1 MNDTIAQT
9 FPWNGLKAGDVI
21 VCVQASTSCFTEG
34 KEYEVCRDRG
44 RLFIRHDDGCRCT
57 NSSSRFVLKYTAH
70 DSKKWGDL
78 SRVEKGDVLLSLREG
93 AEYEFSTDGVTW
105 NKLYAIMCPRDS
117 EYVRKKR
124 KVHRPWEL
132 SKADGTTKV
141 HLGSV
146 KHERVDLPNTKQ
158 FAYRILEQ

>member
-9 FPWNGLKAGDVI
+9 FPWDGLQAGDVI
-21 VCVQASTSCFTEG
+21 VCVKANTRCFTEG
-34 KEYEVCRDRG
+34 KEYEVGRDG
-44 RLFIRHDDGCRCT
+44 RNLIIKYDDGCRCT
-57 NSSSRFVLKYTAH
+57 NSSSLFVLKYTAY
-70 DSKKWGDL
+70 DSRKWADL
-78 SRVEKGDVLLSLREG
+78 SRVEKGEVLLSLREG
-93 AEYEFSTDGVTW
+93 VEYEFSTDGITW
-105 NKLYAIMCPRDS
+105 NKLYVIMAPRDN

-132 SKADGTTKV
+132 SRADGTTKV

>member
-1 MNDTIAQT
+1 MNDSTAQT
-9 FPWNGLKAGDVI
+9 FSWNGLQVGDVV
-21 VCVQASTSCFTEG
+21 VCVKATTRCFTEG
-34 KEYEVCRDRG
+34 KEYEVCRDG
-44 RLFIRHDDGCRCT
+44 GGLIIKYDNGGPCSKST
-57 NSSSRFVLKYTAH
+57 SLFVLKNAAYEIR
-70 DSKKWGDL
+70 KWGDF
-78 SRVEKGDVLLSLREG
+78 SRVEKGEVLLSLREG
-93 AEYEFSTDGVTW
+93 AEYEFSTDGITW

-146 KHERVDLPNTKQ
+146 KHERVDLPNTRQ

>member
-1 MNDTIAQT
+1 MTDTTAQT
-9 FPWNGLKAGDVI
+9 FPWKGLKEGDVV
-21 VCVQASTSCFTEG
+21 VCVKATTRCFTEG
-34 KEYEVCRDRG
+34 KEYEVCIDKG
-44 RLFIRHDDGCRCT
+44 GLILKYDHGCPCS
-57 NSSSRFVLKYTAH
+57 NSSSLFVLKNAAY
-70 DSKKWGDL
+70 DSRKWSNF
-78 SRVEKGDVLLSLREG
+78 SRVEKGEVLLSLREG
-93 AEYEFSTDGVTW
+93 AEYEFSTDGITW
-105 NKLYAIMCPRDS
+105 NKLYAITYPRDS

-146 KHERVDLPNTKQ
+146 KHERVDLPNTRQ

>member
-1 MNDTIAQT
+1 MTHEHIKALDKLIAAVES
-9 FPWNGLKAGDVI
+9 GGDAI
-21 VCVQASTSCFTEG
+21 QHNICIYA
-34 KEYEVCRDRG
+34 
-44 RLFIRHDDGCRCT
+44 
-57 NSSSRFVLKYTAH
+57 AH

-78 SRVEKGDVLLSLREG
+78 SRVEKGEVLLSLREG

>member
-1 MNDTIAQT
+1 MNDITAQT
-9 FPWNGLKAGDVI
+9 FPWNELKEGDI
-21 VCVQASTSCFTEG
+21 LVCVKASTSCFTEG
-34 KEYEVCRDRG
+34 KEYRVSRDG
-44 RLFIRHDDGCRCT
+44 RNLSIKYDDGCRCT
-57 NSSSRFVLKYTAH
+57 NSSSRFVLKDTAY
-70 DSKKWGDL
+70 DSRKWADL
-78 SRVEKGDVLLSLREG
+78 SRVEKGEVLLSIREG
-93 AEYEFSTDGVTW
+93 VEYEFSTDGATW
-105 NKLYAIMCPRDS
+105 NKIYAIMCPRDS

-141 HLGSV
+141 NLGSV

>member
-1 MNDTIAQT
+1 MNDNTAQT
-9 FPWNGLKAGDVI
+9 FPWNGLQAGDVV
-21 VCVQASTSCFTEG
+21 VCVKATSRCFTEG
-34 KEYEVCRDRG
+34 KEYEVRRDEG
-44 RLFIRHDDGCRCT
+44 RLILIDNDGCLFS
-57 NSSSRFVLKYTAH
+57 NSSSRFVLKAAAY
-70 DSKKWGDL
+70 DSRKWSDF
-78 SRVEKGDVLLSLREG
+78 SRAEKGEVLLSLREG
-93 AEYEFSTDGVTW
+93 TEYEFSIDGITW
-105 NKLYAIMCPRDS
+105 NRLYAIMCPRDS

>member
-1 MNDTIAQT
+1 MNDNTAQK
-9 FPWNGLKAGDVI
+9 FPWNGLKDGDTL
-21 VCVQASTSCFTEG
+21 VCAKATTSCFTEG
-34 KEYEVCRDRG
+34 KEYEVCRDSG
-44 RLFIRHDDGCRCT
+44 RLIIKYDDGCLCS
-57 NSSSRFVLKYTAH
+57 NSSSLFVLKAAAY
-70 DSKKWGDL
+70 DSRKWSDF
-78 SRVEKGDVLLSLREG
+78 SRVEKGEVLLSLREG